1 MEEKSMFGIQVMIYL
16 ILFTIAIV
24 LVVKNGPI
32 GGIFFYPKPVQQR
45 VLELGLTDKETI
57 SKRKKC
63 FFTALTIGIIIL
75 PVLFIGI
82 WNKVTDFRTA
92 YIQAV
97 LMLEVMN
104 WYDGIVVDSMWVKYS
119 SFWIIKG
126 TEDLPYVKSAKTVII
141 ERTIMTL
148 VYIIVAA
155 VVAAMAVWIRQFMP

>member
-1 MEEKSMFGIQVMIYL
+1 
-16 ILFTIAIV
+16 
-24 LVVKNGPI
+24 
-32 GGIFFYPKPVQQR
+32 
-45 VLELGLTDKETI
+45 
-57 SKRKKC
+57 
-63 FFTALTIGIIIL
+63 
-75 PVLFIGI
+75 LFIGI

-148 VYIIVAA
+148 VYIIGAA